1 MTGQHFRLIRKLQTF
16 RPFKARK
23 ILLDNYTVNM
33 VLEKSTGLVQIASLV
48 EISTKLVEI
57 STSISGNFHL
67 VVGLLAWCTEHH
79 YPCNK
84 SSKIFPHLLEVLF
97 RAC

>member
-57 STSISGNFHL
+57 STSRPRELKHIINTWDD
-67 VVGLLAWCTEHH
+67 VT
-79 YPCNK
+79 
-84 SSKIFPHLLEVLF
+84 
-97 RAC
+97 